1 MENQLTIFFSTVG
14 LQVPCGMPS
23 LSGLV
28 FAGLCLVRL
37 RSFWLAGAQ
46 VVAPGVLSFGKWSPS
61 VLCGVFG
68 VSETLDVSRTP
79 RGLLRIFSTFFC
91 LLFFLGQSAGWPRG
105 RSVLL
110 IFFLSSPSPP
120 SPFVYPLCTKGCAP
134 FALFNKLLLTY
145 QKKKFHRDE
154 KLYIFTKPYAMIP
167 TILVELLIY

>member
-14 LQVPCGMPS
+14 LQKPCGMPS
-23 LSGLV
+23 LTGLV

-46 VVAPGVLSFGKWSPS
+46 VVVLGVLSFGKWSPS

-91 LLFFLGQSAGWPRG
+91 LLFFLGQPAGWPRG

-134 FALFNKLLLTY
+134 FALFNKFLLTY
-145 QKKKFHRDE
+145 QKKKMFL
-154 KLYIFTKPYAMIP
+154 KKSMSFS
-167 TILVELLIY
+167 